1 MVTSTSI
8 KKLSIVTVGAAL
20 VIFGIIGR
28 ADSGTAQTITF
39 DNDDQGFKPN
49 GFVSI
54 DSELV
59 SFSDSL
65 TESDL
70 FVDNFGTASIGS
82 QGLAVLNDTDTS
94 SLIIDFPRQPVTSL
108 SFNFGND
115 ERNTALARLDIFNG
129 SSFVDT
135 VLVPTNQ
142 NDTIDQSISFD
153 DVPFNKGVFTFADS
167 NGVPINAIEAVD
179 NVSFQAIPE
188 PSSTLGLLTFGAF
201 GAIAVL
207 KRFRGK
213 CQN

>member
-8 KKLSIVTVGAAL
+8 KKLSIVTAGAAL

-39 DNDDQGFKPN
+39 DNDAQGFKPN

-54 DSELV
+54 DSSLV

-94 SLIIDFPRQPVTSL
+94 SLIIDFPR
-108 SFNFGND
+108 
-115 ERNTALARLDIFNG
+115 
-129 SSFVDT
+129 
-135 VLVPTNQ
+135 
-142 NDTIDQSISFD
+142 
-153 DVPFNKGVFTFADS
+153 
-167 NGVPINAIEAVD
+167 
-179 NVSFQAIPE
+179 
-188 PSSTLGLLTFGAF
+188 
-201 GAIAVL
+201 
-207 KRFRGK
+207 
-213 CQN
+213 